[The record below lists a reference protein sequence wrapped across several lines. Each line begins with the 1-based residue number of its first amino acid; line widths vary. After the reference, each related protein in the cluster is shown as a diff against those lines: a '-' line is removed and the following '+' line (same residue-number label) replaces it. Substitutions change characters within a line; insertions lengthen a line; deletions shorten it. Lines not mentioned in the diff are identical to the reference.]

1 MAVVSGTILTLKLL
15 AKAAV
20 KKVSVN
26 AIKGKAKDFV
36 VNKAKDKI
44 KSKFK
49 KKKVK
54 GKDLARKMM
63 GGGEEKGGALAIASP
78 SGSIVSS
85 PAGGLIPS
93 SSDTGGSLVASKSGV
108 AKELGLEP
116 FLNSLT
122 SVKESVDSIKKSLND
137 NNKDAK
143 DRIDD
148 QRLLN
153 NKLNKEEREAELENK
168 KKGSGIGKKLLG
180 RAKDAADNFLARITK
195 FFAMTLLGMLVN
207 GLIGGARDVILAFR
221 VGFELLKNSGKTL
234 GKGLGKLKTVLSK
247 SLKSIGKP
255 FGDIGSSIKNVFVN
269 LGNKIIGWVG
279 DLISKAKQWADDAIK
294 WLSKAFPKT
303 ANFVKNVGGKVLNVA
318 KTVGSKVSS
327 AAKFVGNI
335 GSKAANIAKT
345 VGSKAK
351 NLVKTVS
358 KPFVNVAKTVG
369 SKVSSAKNF
378 VKPQAKN
385 LVKNVGSKAKNVIKT
400 VGGKASKWIA
410 KLFGK
415 GAAKALAGPAAK
427 GIFKTLAKAAKGIRI
442 PVVGPL
448 LVAVTSMFAGD
459 PIGKTLF
466 KTIGTAVGGSIGLA
480 LPLPVPGNP
489 LSMMAG
495 ELIGEYLGNMLHIL
509 FKGGGIKAVGQ
520 QLKKDLLSLF
530 NVGKHIVKWI
540 GGGITRF
547 IKNVIKTD
555 PIEVKSGWGVRSAL
569 TKATKIFG
577 MYDWFKGLGFAGGKN
592 GQIDKFPNVL
602 NLLFPWKYIPLLAKS
617 FFPSKEDRVAENIAR
632 GKALDDKK
640 EKEEKDKASLGSQE
654 GNTDIDSI
662 SESASYEDGGEEA
675 STIVMGGGGG
685 DQAPPPPSQEGKSS
699 FITLGSDDSTKVLN
713 TLSNAVLYKV

>member
-49 KKKVK
+49 KKKEK
-54 GKDLARKMM
+54 GKDVARKMM
-63 GGGEEKGGALAIASP
+63 GGEEEKGGALALASP
-78 SGSIVSS
+78 VGSIVSS

-93 SSDTGGSLVASKSGV
+93 PSDTGGSLVASKSGV

-369 SKVSSAKNF
+369 GKALNVAK
-378 VKPQAKN
+378 
-385 LVKNVGSKAKNVIKT
+385 G

>member
-54 GKDLARKMM
+54 GKDVARKMM
-63 GGGEEKGGALAIASP
+63 GGEEEKGGALALASP
-78 SGSIVSS
+78 VGSIVSS

-93 SSDTGGSLVASKSGV
+93 PSDTGGSLVASKSGV

-327 AAKFVGNI
+327 A
-335 GSKAANIAKT
+335 
-345 VGSKAK
+345 
-351 NLVKTVS
+351 
-358 KPFVNVAKTVG
+358 
-369 SKVSSAKNF
+369 KNF
-378 VKPQAKN
+378 VKTQAKN

>member
-1 MAVVSGTILTLKLL
+1 MADPISATIMTLKVLG
-15 AKAAV
+15 KMAA
-20 KKVSVN
+20 KKVSSN
-26 AIKGKAKDFV
+26 AIKAKAKDFV

-54 GKDLARKMM
+54 GKDVARKMM
-63 GGGEEKGGALAIASP
+63 GGGEEKGGALVKASP

-93 SSDTGGSLVASKSGV
+93 SDTGGSLVESKSGV

-122 SVKESVDSIKKSLND
+122 SVKESLDSIKKSLND

-369 SKVSSAKNF
+369 GKALNVAKTVGGKALN
-378 VKPQAKN
+378 VAK
-385 LVKNVGSKAKNVIKT
+385 G

>member
-1 MAVVSGTILTLKLL
+1 MAVISGTILTLKLL
-15 AKAAV
+15 AKQAI

-54 GKDLARKMM
+54 GKDVARKMM
-63 GGGEEKGGALAIASP
+63 GGEEKGGALALSSP
-78 SGSIVSS
+78 SGAIVPS
-85 PAGGLIPS
+85 PGGKIS
-93 SSDTGGSLVASKSGV
+93 SSSLDKGGSLVASKSGG

-116 FLNSLT
+116 FISSLT
-122 SVKESVDSIKKSLND
+122 SVQESVDSIKKSLND
-137 NNKDAK
+137 NNKDAEERLEK
-143 DRIDD
+143 

-153 NKLNKEEREAELENK
+153 AKLDKEDREAELENK
-168 KKGSGIGKKLLG
+168 KSGIGKKLLG
-180 RAKDAADNFLARITK
+180 KGKDVADNFLARMTK
-195 FFAMTLLGMLVN
+195 FFTMTLLGMLVN

-221 VGFELLKNSGKTL
+221 VGFELLKKSGSTLSNTL
-234 GKGLGKLKTVLSK
+234 GKFKNVLST

-255 FGDIGSSIKNVFVN
+255 FGKIGSSIKNLFVG
-269 LGNKIIGWVG
+269 LGDKVIGVVT
-279 DLISKAKQWADDAIK
+279 DLISKAKQWADDAVK
-294 WLSKAFPKT
+294 WLSKTFPKAT
-303 ANFVKNVGGKVLNVA
+303 SFLKNIGGKALNVAKTVGSKAANIA

-327 AAKFVGNI
+327 ASKFVGNI
-335 GSKAANIAKT
+335 GSKAANITKTVGSKAKNLVKT

-369 SKVSSAKNF
+369 GKALNVAKTVGGKALN
-378 VKPQAKN
+378 VAK
-385 LVKNVGSKAKNVIKT
+385 S

-415 GAAKALAGPAAK
+415 GVAKAAAGPAGKSIFKALAK
-427 GIFKTLAKAAKGIRI
+427 GAKAIRI
-442 PVVGPL
+442 PVIGPL
-448 LVAVTSMFAGD
+448 LVAVTSMFSGD

-509 FKGGGIKAVGQ
+509 FKGGGIKEVGA

-530 NVGKHIVKWI
+530 NVGKNIAKWI
-540 GGGITRF
+540 GGGISRF
-547 IKNVIKTD
+547 IKNVITTD
-555 PIEVKSGWGVRSAL
+555 PITIPEGLGRRTA
-569 TKATKIFG
+569 ATKIAKFLG
-577 MYDWFKGLGFAGGKN
+577 MYDWLSKQGFAGGKD
-592 GQIDKFPNVL
+592 GQIDKFPNFLNVL
-602 NLLFPWKYIPLLAKS
+602 LPWKYVPLLGKS
-617 FFPSKEDRVAENIAR
+617 FFPPSEEGEGSAEI
-632 GKALDDKK
+632 
-640 EKEEKDKASLGSQE
+640 GSQAA
-654 GNTDIDSI
+654 NTDAEDV
-662 SESASYEDGGEEA
+662 SESASYEDGADGAEEGD
-675 STIVMGGGGG
+675 TVVVDGGG

>member
-54 GKDLARKMM
+54 GKDVARKMM
-63 GGGEEKGGALAIASP
+63 GGEEEKGGALALASP
-78 SGSIVSS
+78 VGSIVSS

-93 SSDTGGSLVASKSGV
+93 PSDTGGSLVASKSGV

-180 RAKDAADNFLARITK
+180 KGKDVADNFLARMTK

-327 AAKFVGNI
+327 A
-335 GSKAANIAKT
+335 
-345 VGSKAK
+345 
-351 NLVKTVS
+351 
-358 KPFVNVAKTVG
+358 
-369 SKVSSAKNF
+369 KNF
-378 VKPQAKN
+378 VKTQAKN

>member
-1 MAVVSGTILTLKLL
+1 MAVISGTILTLKLL
-15 AKAAV
+15 AKQAI

-54 GKDLARKMM
+54 GKDVARKMM
-63 GGGEEKGGALAIASP
+63 GGGEKGGALALSSP
-78 SGSIVSS
+78 SGAIVPS
-85 PAGGLIPS
+85 PGGKIS
-93 SSDTGGSLVASKSGV
+93 SSSLDKGGSLVASKSGG

-116 FLNSLT
+116 FISSLT
-122 SVKESVDSIKKSLND
+122 SVQESVDSIKKSLND
-137 NNKDAK
+137 NNKDAEERLEK
-143 DRIDD
+143 

-153 NKLNKEEREAELENK
+153 AKLDKEDREAELENK
-168 KKGSGIGKKLLG
+168 KSGIGKKLLG
-180 RAKDAADNFLARITK
+180 KGKDVADNFLARMTK
-195 FFAMTLLGMLVN
+195 FFTMTLLGMLVN

-221 VGFELLKNSGKTL
+221 VGFELLKKSGSTLSNTL
-234 GKGLGKLKTVLSK
+234 GKFKNVLST

-255 FGDIGSSIKNVFVN
+255 FGKIGSSIKNLFVG
-269 LGNKIIGWVG
+269 LGDKVIGVVT
-279 DLISKAKQWADDAIK
+279 DLISKAKQWADDAVK
-294 WLSKAFPKT
+294 WLSKTFPKAT
-303 ANFVKNVGGKVLNVA
+303 SFLKNIGGKALNVAKTVGSKAANIA

-327 AAKFVGNI
+327 ASKFVGNI
-335 GSKAANIAKT
+335 GSKAANITKTVGSKAKNLVKT

-369 SKVSSAKNF
+369 GKALNVAKTVGGKALN
-378 VKPQAKN
+378 VAK
-385 LVKNVGSKAKNVIKT
+385 S

-415 GAAKALAGPAAK
+415 GVAKAAAGPAGKSIFKALAK
-427 GIFKTLAKAAKGIRI
+427 GAKAIRI
-442 PVVGPL
+442 PVIGPL
-448 LVAVTSMFAGD
+448 LVAVTSMFSGD

-509 FKGGGIKAVGQ
+509 FKGGGIKEVGA

-530 NVGKHIVKWI
+530 NVGKNIAKWI
-540 GGGITRF
+540 GGGISRF
-547 IKNVIKTD
+547 IKNVITTD
-555 PIEVKSGWGVRSAL
+555 PITIPEGLGRRTA
-569 TKATKIFG
+569 ATKIAKFLG
-577 MYDWFKGLGFAGGKN
+577 MYDWLSKQGFAGGKD
-592 GQIDKFPNVL
+592 GQIDKFPNFLNVL
-602 NLLFPWKYIPLLAKS
+602 LPWKYVPLLGKS
-617 FFPSKEDRVAENIAR
+617 FFPPSEEGEGSAEI
-632 GKALDDKK
+632 
-640 EKEEKDKASLGSQE
+640 GSQAA
-654 GNTDIDSI
+654 NTDAEDV
-662 SESASYEDGGEEA
+662 SESASYEDGADGAEEGD
-675 STIVMGGGGG
+675 TVVVDGGG
-685 DQAPPPPSQEGKSS
+685 DQAPPSPSQEGKSS